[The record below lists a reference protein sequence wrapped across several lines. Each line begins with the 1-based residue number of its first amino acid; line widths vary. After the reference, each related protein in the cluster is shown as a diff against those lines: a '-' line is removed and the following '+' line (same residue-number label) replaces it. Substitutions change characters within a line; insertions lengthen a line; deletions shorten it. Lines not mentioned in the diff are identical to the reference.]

1 MAKYTLVR
9 MEQIRGKQVFDKL
22 VVDGVAPFD
31 TFIDELDDRYK
42 SEVTTLYTIMDAVA
56 NLKSLPETKFHP
68 YSDGKDGVREYEF
81 KTKHLRAYAIE
92 QKGGKILIIGGTKVN
107 QPKDQAE
114 FRRLK
119 KGYLASK

>member
-1 MAKYTLVR
+1 MVKYTLER

-31 TFIDELDDRYK
+31 TFIDKLEERYH
-42 SEVTTLYTIMDAVA
+42 SEVGTLYSYMDAVA
-56 NLKSLPETKFHP
+56 NLRSLPKTKFHP

-92 QKGGKILIIGGTKVN
+92 QRGGKIIIIGGTKAN
-107 QPKDQAE
+107 QTKEQAE

-119 KGYLASK
+119 NGYVASK

>member
-1 MAKYTLVR
+1 

>member
-119 KGYLASK
+119 KGYIASK

>member
-1 MAKYTLVR
+1 MVKYTLVR

-31 TFIDELDDRYK
+31 TFINELEEIYR
-42 SEVTTLYTIMDAVA
+42 SEVRTLYSLMDAVA
-56 NLKSLPETKFHP
+56 NLMSLP
-68 YSDGKDGVREYEF
+68 

-92 QKGGKILIIGGTKVN
+92 QQGGKIIIIGGMKAN
-107 QPKDQAE
+107 QAKDETE

-119 KGYLASK
+119 NGYIASK